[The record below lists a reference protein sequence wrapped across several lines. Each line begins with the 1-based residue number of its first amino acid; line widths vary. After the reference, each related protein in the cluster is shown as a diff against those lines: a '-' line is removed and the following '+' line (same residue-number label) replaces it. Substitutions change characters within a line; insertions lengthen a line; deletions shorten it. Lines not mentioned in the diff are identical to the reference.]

1 MTKVMCEVLDEV
13 CCDEEFRRLSR
24 GSAMTRAI
32 KMLRIKKALNN
43 IRLDLGTDWQDI
55 IEFVMLQTKQNE
67 KKRNALL
74 LSNHIRQKK

>member
-1 MTKVMCEVLDEV
+1 MTKVMFEVLDEV

-43 IRLDLGTDWQDI
+43 FDLCTDWQDI
-55 IEFVMLQTKQNE
+55 IEFVMLQRKRNE

-74 LSNHIRQKK
+74 LSNHIKQKK